1 MQGLKIVLHKNAK
14 GSISVCKASRI
25 WVVGEEVVERM
36 ETILLRKND
45 DNNFV
50 LQLVD
55 SRWEN
60 KGHIN
65 MKSENDKKLCKKG
78 ISRNNFVHCQD

>member
-1 MQGLKIVLHKNAK
+1 MCCQPEKLQGNEIF
-14 GSISVCKASRI
+14 
-25 WVVGEEVVERM
+25 
-36 ETILLRKND
+36 LLRKND

-60 KGHIN
+60 KGQIN
-65 MKSENDKKLCKKG
+65 MKSENDKK
-78 ISRNNFVHCQD
+78 NFVKKEFQEIILYIVKIKVRLNLIR

>member
-1 MQGLKIVLHKNAK
+1 MCCQPEKLQGNEIF
-14 GSISVCKASRI
+14 
-25 WVVGEEVVERM
+25 
-36 ETILLRKND
+36 LLRKND

-78 ISRNNFVHCQD
+78 ISRNNVVHCQD